1 MWRLFGS
8 LLVLSLVSVSLISA
22 ETWEENPHEVVLI
35 RNTRGADK
43 DTCKYDK
50 SNWSECDPNTHMKNR
65 TLTLKKGNPATC
77 EATKS
82 ISRKCKKGKKNLA
95 CRYEKGTWSQC
106 SAAGD
111 MTRIDMLKEANSDAN
126 CEKSRTMTKKCKSKN
141 SSRKNK
147 ANNGQRRGRN

>member
-1 MWRLFGS
+1 MWGIFS
-8 LLVLSLVSVSLISA
+8 TLLALALVSLIHASVA
-22 ETWEENPHEVVLI
+22 PVEKWEENAHEVLI

-50 SNWSECDPNTHMKNR
+50 SPWSECDPASHMKNR

-82 ISRKCKKGKKNLA
+82 ISRKCKKA
-95 CRYEKGTWSQC
+95 CRYEKGAWSQC

-111 MTRIDMLKEANSDAN
+111 MTRSDLLKEATSDPN

-141 SSRKNK
+141 RKNK
-147 ANNGQRRGRN
+147 ANNGQRRGRQ